1 MAEEVDY
8 RSQAIE
14 LQVTHAGRGNGLA
27 DGDGIIKTRVEIQET
42 IVDRDDAIEASLGVQ
57 VHRTAAGFHESN
69 GATESEGGIKIENR
83 SGQDVELRSLGG
95 RAAQA
100 DLDIGGTAL
109 DEHGGGVG
117 QRQGDIRTVHAVAT
131 EAARQAR
138 SERGGNAIDGQRIDR
153 RGNAKR
159 HITRKAGVLL
169 RLPGGGRGIEVAR
182 HQGAP
187 STSVVD
193 KETITES
200 VNGRGGEDVATD
212 GQGGPGS
219 SLPCDQIGVGHDKL
233 GGASQ
238 ACDDE

>member
-14 LQVTHAGRGNGLA
+14 LEVAHPGGIDGFA
-27 DGDGIIKTRVEIQET
+27 DGDGVIKTRVEIQET
-42 IVDRDDAIEASLGVQ
+42 IVDRDDAIEAGLGVQ
-57 VHRTAAGFHESN
+57 VQRAAAGFHESD
-69 GATESEGGIKIENR
+69 GATESEGGIKIKNR
-83 SGQDVELRSLGG
+83 AGEDVELRSLGG
-95 RAAQA
+95 RTAQA

-117 QRQGDIRTVHAVAT
+117 QRQGDMRTVDAVAT

-153 RGNAKR
+153 RGNANR

-169 RLPGGGRGIEVAR
+169 RLPGGGRGIDVAR
-182 HQGAP
+182 GQGAP
-187 STSVVD
+187 GAGSLDEETGAQNSGD
-193 KETITES
+193 K
-200 VNGRGGEDVATD
+200 DVATD

-219 SLPCDQIGVGHDKL
+219 SLPCDQVGVGDIQL
-233 GGASQ
+233 SGASQ
-238 ACDDE
+238 ACDHE

>member
-14 LQVTHAGRGNGLA
+14 LEVAHPGGIDGFA
-27 DGDGIIKTRVEIQET
+27 DGDGVIKTRVEIQET
-42 IVDRDDAIEASLGVQ
+42 IVDRDDAIEAGLGVQ
-57 VHRTAAGFHESN
+57 VQRAAAGFHESD
-69 GATESEGGIKIENR
+69 GATESEGGIKIKGRAGE
-83 SGQDVELRSLGG
+83 DVELRSLSG

-100 DLDIGGTAL
+100 DVDVGGADL

-117 QRQGDIRTVHAVAT
+117 QRQGDIRTVDAVAT
-131 EAARQAR
+131 EAGRQTR

-153 RGNAKR
+153 RGNANR

-219 SLPCDQIGVGHDKL
+219 SLPCDQVGIGDIQL
-233 GGASQ
+233 SGASQ
-238 ACDDE
+238 ACDHE